1 MVIYIWW
8 YIFAGRA
15 KKKINFT
22 FSQIPGRQNI
32 ILYIL
37 LFNTLDSQKSIFPH
51 FPDYCKNLFSAC
63 AKLYL
68 CSGLSLFAV
77 LRPKNRTKRCNSLW
91 DKHFP
96 RFLSY
101 RSLLWGQILLWWQE
115 WVLSSYAVCTSTA
128 AQSTKKNYLIPIYIY
143 GASIWACRGRFWFV
157 HFLPYLLRLVY
168 YLALLFVFLF
178 SLFVW
183 FSLFPI
189 AVFWC
194 LSYLIRHVPT
204 LFFVSA
210 LIRSFH
216 VLLFSLVSFSY
227 YFSFRLVSACF
238 FQFDSPLFC
247 FFLYRFFLS
256 LLNTISSSLSLSI
269 PLLNLVSLP
278 RSA

>member
-51 FPDYCKNLFSAC
+51 FPNYCKNLFSAC
-63 AKLYL
+63 AKLFL

-96 RFLSY
+96 RFPEC

-128 AQSTKKNYLIPIYIY
+128 
-143 GASIWACRGRFWFV
+143 RFCV
-157 HFLPYLLRLVY
+157 
-168 YLALLFVFLF
+168 
-178 SLFVW
+178 SGT
-183 FSLFPI
+183 
-189 AVFWC
+189 WC
-194 LSYLIRHVPT
+194 G
-204 LFFVSA
+204 
-210 LIRSFH
+210 
-216 VLLFSLVSFSY
+216 LLFSRPGV
-227 YFSFRLVSACF
+227 AP
-238 FQFDSPLFC
+238 D
-247 FFLYRFFLS
+247 
-256 LLNTISSSLSLSI
+256 SSSEARQRTSPS
-269 PLLNLVSLP
+269 
-278 RSA
+278 RS